1 MPSGFAG
8 LNLQR
13 PAFQPLLFVPA
24 AQQNEMMGQV
34 VRWVDAACHERL
46 PQGGNHWSLYLII
59 GENFSVRIDITPSY
73 VVPSASIPGGSK
85 ANMIVSLLED
95 AFSRPTEK
103 VVKLDVPDDSTV
115 RELVNLLI
123 QHGRHKYEFNGQGQ
137 GCRYWTD
144 HQIDLFYQHGLLVD
158 CAQIEAAKE
167 AILTQWPDQ
176 MRYPLVQGGYY
187 Q

>member
-1 MPSGFAG
+1 
-8 LNLQR
+8 
-13 PAFQPLLFVPA
+13 
-24 AQQNEMMGQV
+24 MMNQV

-46 PQGGNHWSLYLII
+46 PQGGDHWSLYLDI
-59 GENFSVRIDITPSY
+59 GANRSVRIDITPSY
-73 VVPSASIPGGSK
+73 VVPSTSIPGGSK
-85 ANMIVSLLED
+85 ANMVVSLLED

-103 VVKLDVPDDSTV
+103 VVKLDVPNGSTV

-123 QHGRHKYEFNGQGQ
+123 QHGRHKYEFNAQGQ

-144 HQIDLFYQHGLLVD
+144 HQLALFDQHGLLVNR
-158 CAQIEAAKE
+158 AHIEAAKA

-176 MRYPLVQGGYY
+176 MSCPLVQEDYY